1 VAQIYSLPLINQ
13 ARPLPRAIWLAG
25 TLYLIV
31 NLADLVQRGEFFLI
45 PAVAAI
51 SPALLGAATAVS
63 KNRKLLF
70 VLSASAYTSLA
81 TSILFLIAPTNLWWG
96 MASLPIS
103 ALAFWKPRAAFF
115 AVALHMIG
123 LSAGYIEL
131 GLQWR

>member
-1 VAQIYSLPLINQ
+1 MPLVNK
-13 ARPLPRAIWLAG
+13 ARPRLSAIWLAA
-25 TLYLIV
+25 TLYLIF
-31 NLADLVQRGEFFLI
+31 NLADLVQRGELFLI
-45 PAVAAI
+45 PAVVAI

-63 KNRKLLF
+63 KTRKLLF

-81 TSILFLIAPTNLWWG
+81 ASILFLIAPANLWWG

-103 ALAFWKPRAAFF
+103 ALAFWKPRAAFV

-123 LSAGYIEL
+123 LSAGYIQL